1 MHVCFCVDLFP
12 SFLQLATRPNRSLRA
27 AVNGT
32 KTNRLPSYLAS
43 RRKQQLPT
51 PFARIRTADRKI
63 AARACR
69 PAQESSRA
77 IKLSTS
83 FVSALCSFSSSSV
96 TDGTTS
102 SKSIACGGGGLRR
115 RLGLRRWLVAAC
127 RMRKGGSRRRLR
139 RRRRQLDLMVND
151 YVSATP

>member
-1 MHVCFCVDLFP
+1 MTLCLHPRMIDHLFLCVCDCLFVSVAALFP

-27 AVNGT
+27 AVNGR
-32 KTNRLPSYLAS
+32 KKNRLPSYLAS

-63 AARACR
+63 AAPACR

-77 IKLSTS
+77 MKLSTS
-83 FVSALCSFSSSSV
+83 FVSSLCSFSSSSV

-127 RMRKGGSRRRLR
+127 RMRRGARGEG
-139 RRRRQLDLMVND
+139 
-151 YVSATP
+151 